1 MVRRRKRGSRDREW
15 VGVPQLSPGAP
26 GAVNYTDMVDRL
38 SIISLLD
45 TIGGRSRCRNSYVC
59 VHARDRWDCIIGMAD
74 QRFPFVWRLKE
85 VCSQLSLYRT
95 TWEAVRGR
103 GSDTTQ
109 SCSHCFNSGC
119 ARHTRSRSPHQSPP
133 TPHPTPGLLHA
144 LCICTGGTGHM
155 RTCRVMRKAGCSTLI
170 A

>member
-15 VGVPQLSPGAP
+15 VGVPQLSPGASLGQLILRTWSIGLVSYRCWTP
-26 GAVNYTDMVDRL
+26 SVVDLDVRL
-38 SIISLLD
+38 
-45 TIGGRSRCRNSYVC
+45 R
-59 VHARDRWDCIIGMAD
+59 ARARRWDCIIGMAD